1 MDFNFSMDLS
11 PRPAIDPN
19 APLYAS
25 LPGAM
30 ANLGGG
36 ECVLRAADGE
46 SHVMTVQVLQALDQ
60 CRAFAPL
67 AEHIAK
73 LQRGLPKVPAE
84 AIRRVLDGLIERRLL
99 LAERDFV
106 TGLADAAASKARTS
120 AAPRV
125 FITGG
130 LDPVAQFDALG
141 AGGICDQL
149 PGADWLWLGTD
160 AADASA
166 AVQAASGHGIAL
178 RPLDLGAAV
187 AGVQRRLGLSTEQRQ
202 ILSGLIGAGTGTA
215 ITPAQGFNLRL
226 LLSAGRTAATLSRGQ
241 QWPMHRHPEFLRGLE
256 LRPQAE
262 YPLRFYA
269 DENASFEVG
278 AAVSGAQFAQQ
289 FGALG
294 AGVGDLLKV
303 PGDAAWA
310 PGDLRGVAIGELPA
324 RLDQARVVAI
334 ELGVFGVAAS
344 GDREPWFLLDRVS
357 RAQLTEDRGQ
367 YLRYLEQGRAWAGV
381 RRATLAQR
389 SEREPFAVDARSLP
403 GFAPVA
409 GRDHALGFSVLTRLA
424 QPQAQVLR
432 LPAAWRSSGPSP
444 APLPIG
450 KTARQPSIT
459 QFIAD
464 FLESRLTDIHAESSA
479 ERFHAG
485 AQLLADLAAASDAHL
500 IEFTAEYLQ
509 FVRSSWIGALQ
520 RVAEEAGAD
529 APVYWLADLRAIVT
543 VNGRAVVESALPAL
557 ADLPPADSAAAL
569 ASALRSALRAE
580 AERMRL
586 WPLVWQRAGECA
598 SADRHWFG

>member
-106 TGLADAAASKARTS
+106 STLAPAARGKPSTT

-125 FITGG
+125 LLAGDG
-130 LDPVAQFDALG
+130 DPQAAFDAIAASG
-141 AGGICDQL
+141 IAGHL
-149 PGADWLWLGTD
+149 PDADWLWLGTD
-160 AADASA
+160 AASAAA
-166 AVQAASGHGIAL
+166 AVQAAATHGLHL
-178 RPLDLGAAV
+178 RGLDTGAAIAAIQRKLAL
-187 AGVQRRLGLSTEQRQ
+187 AGGERQ
-202 ILSGLIGAGTGTA
+202 ALAELIGSGPGA
-215 ITPAQGFNLRL
+215 TPAQAFNLRL
-226 LLSAGRTAATLSRGQ
+226 LLAAGRSAVNLPGRQ
-241 QWPMHRHPEFLRGLE
+241 PLPIHRHPEFQRGLE

-262 YPLRFYA
+262 FPLRFFA
-269 DENASFEVG
+269 DQDAAAQAGEADAG
-278 AAVSGAQFAQQ
+278 ALFAWQL
-289 FGALG
+289 GALG
-294 AGVGDLLKV
+294 ATVGDLLQ
-303 PGDAAWA
+303 DNSASAWA
-310 PGDLRGVAIGELPA
+310 PGDLRGVAIGELPGG
-324 RLDQARVVAI
+324 LDQARVVAT
-334 ELGVFGVAAS
+334 ELGVRGAASS
-344 GDREPWFLLDRVS
+344 GDREPWFLIDPHS
-357 RAQLTEDRGQ
+357 RAQLSGERE
-367 YLRYLEQGRAWAGV
+367 RYLHYLAQGRVWAGV

-389 SEREPFAVDARSLP
+389 SEREPMAVDARGPL
-403 GFAPVA
+403 GYAPVGGA
-409 GRDHALGFSVLTRLA
+409 DHALGFSVLTRLA
-424 QPQAQVLR
+424 EPRAQVLR
-432 LPAAWRSSGPSP
+432 VPAALLACGP
-444 APLPIG
+444 APIALPIG
-450 KTARQPSIT
+450 RSARLPSLN

-464 FLESRLTDIHAESSA
+464 LLESRLADIHAELPAARWHTGA
-479 ERFHAG
+479 E
-485 AQLLADLAAASDAHL
+485 LLDDFAAASDRHL
-500 IEFTAEYLQ
+500 VEFTAEYLQ
-509 FVRSSWIGALQ
+509 FVQSSWIGALQ

-543 VNGRAVVESALPAL
+543 ANGKALVAPGL
-557 ADLPPADSAAAL
+557 PRLGDLPSADSAAAL
-569 ASALRSALRAE
+569 ATALRTALRSE

-586 WPLVWQRAGECA
+586 WSLVWQRASEYA
-598 SADRHWFG
+598 SADPYWFG